1 MTQTHEDMDT
11 SMHEDREPT
20 AAEIEAW
27 QRENAFLPAK
37 EATPEEHPALYNIS
51 AGMLFAGVVRPTKPE
66 LPDYVAIEMDRPR
79 LEMARLSRVSWNLS
93 GGPPPDTARGVGV
106 GLSLIHI

>member
-27 QRENAFLPAK
+27 QARERLPA
-37 EATPEEHPALYNIS
+37 
-51 AGMLFAGVVRPTKPE
+51 RQ
-66 LPDYVAIEMDRPR
+66 
-79 LEMARLSRVSWNLS
+79 
-93 GGPPPDTARGVGV
+93 GGDA
-106 GLSLIHI
+106 